1 MTLIVCCNY
10 CSSYCHSYVQL
21 ACVQQLEEGQQTD
34 GYWGRESRLLIVCKF
49 CCICSGSSC
58 SSCCSCRCCNSNSKQ
73 LLKHCCSWRC
83 CCCRSLVVRAKW
95 QLFWRL
101 MIITFL
107 LPLHSAL
114 ALFPPRCR
122 QVRLPPLG
130 RGILSA
136 ACEFLN
142 QKHKRPKSSHI
153 FLASICRARDSFV
166 SYSLTE
172 FFLLEYSSQWGS
184 VGNVELRTFELSIY
198 VEFCLYESLYL
209 KGYEI

>member
-1 MTLIVCCNY
+1 M
-10 CSSYCHSYVQL
+10 
-21 ACVQQLEEGQQTD
+21 
-34 GYWGRESRLLIVCKF
+34 LIVCKF
-49 CCICSGSSC
+49 CCICSG

-101 MIITFL
+101 MIITFS

-130 RGILSA
+130 RGILST

-142 QKHKRPKSSHI
+142 QKHKRPKTSHI
-153 FLASICRARDSFV
+153 FLASICRARDSFA
-166 SYSLTE
+166 SYFLTD
-172 FFLLEYSSQWGS
+172 FFLVVLQLS
-184 VGNVELRTFELSIY
+184 VGF
-198 VEFCLYESLYL
+198 SLKCQL
-209 KGYEI
+209 KLNSVCMKAYILKVMRASVNKFGDNILQCAYK